1 MTGAPA
7 LPGILSLLV
16 SNLGKIAML
25 DSTMI
30 ELSRWQFA
38 MTAMYH
44 FLFVPLTLGLAWILV
59 IMESVYVM
67 TGREIYRDMTKFW
80 GKLFGINF
88 ALGVTTGLT
97 MEFQF
102 GTNWA
107 YYSHYVGDV
116 FGAPLAIEGL
126 MAFFL
131 ESTFIGLFFLGWE
144 RLSKRQHLAVT
155 FLMAL
160 ASNLSALWIL
170 VANGWMQNPVGAEF
184 SYETM
189 RMEMTN
195 FLEVVLNPVAQVKFV
210 HTVAAG
216 YVTASMFVLGISSW
230 YMLKGRDLAFAKRS
244 FSVAIGFGLAGI
256 LSVILLG
263 DESGYEVGDVQK
275 VKLAAIEA
283 EWHSEPAP
291 AGFTI
296 VGFPSNEDEETHG
309 AIKIPWLLGLIA
321 TRSLDTEVKGLKDLM
336 EDHEI
341 RIRSGMIAYEYL
353 QRLRGG
359 QDTPSN
365 RAVFEDHKADL
376 GYGLLL
382 KRYTENPAEATEEQI
397 RMAVKD
403 SIPEVAPL
411 FWSFRVMVAAGFW
424 MLFLILLGFY
434 FNAKRV
440 IQEKRWLLRLFLWSI
455 PVPWIAAETG
465 WFVAE
470 FGRQPWAIGEV
481 LPTSIGASSLAASD
495 LMISLTAFILFYTVL
510 LIIEMYLMFKFGR
523 QGPSSLHTGR
533 YHHENQAAEA
543 MPQGPGGPA
552 PALAPRKRLD

>member
-1 MTGAPA
+1 
-7 LPGILSLLV
+7 
-16 SNLGKIAML
+16 ML

-144 RLSKRQHLAVT
+144 RLSKRQHLTVT

-195 FLEVVLNPVAQVKFV
+195 FMEVIVNPVAQVKFV

-296 VGFPSNEDEETHG
+296 VGFPSNADEETHG

-336 EDHEI
+336 VDHEI

-353 QRLRGG
+353 QRLHGD
-359 QDTPSN
+359 QDTPEN
-365 RAVFEDHKADL
+365 RAVFEDHKDDL

-382 KRYTENPAEATEEQI
+382 KRYMDDPSQATEEQI

-424 MLFLILLGFY
+424 MLALMILGCY

-481 LPTSIGASSLAASD
+481 LPTSIAASSLAPSD
-495 LMISLTAFILFYTVL
+495 LIISLSAFILFYTVL

-533 YHHENQAAEA
+533 YHHEEAAKA
-543 MPQGPGGPA
+543 SRSTTAGGPS
-552 PALAPRKRLD
+552 PALAPQKRQD

>member
-1 MTGAPA
+1 
-7 LPGILSLLV
+7 
-16 SNLGKIAML
+16 ML
-25 DSTMI
+25 DSAMI

-38 MTAMYH
+38 STALYH
-44 FLFVPLTLGLAWILV
+44 FLFVPLTLGLTWILV

-102 GTNWA
+102 GMNWS

-144 RLSKRQHLAVT
+144 RLTKRQHLAVT
-155 FLMAL
+155 FLMAVG
-160 ASNLSALWIL
+160 SNLSAMWIL
-170 VANGWMQNPVGAEF
+170 IANGWMQNPVGSIF
-184 SYETM
+184 SFETM
-189 RMEMTN
+189 RMEMTS
-195 FLEVVLNPVAQVKFV
+195 FSELLLNPVAQVKFV

-216 YVTASMFVLGISSW
+216 YVTGAMFVAGISAY
-230 YMLKGRDLAFAKRS
+230 YMLKGRDMAFAKRS
-244 FSVAIGFGLAGI
+244 FSVAVGFGLASI

-283 EWHSEPAP
+283 EWETEPAP
-291 AGFTI
+291 AAFTI
-296 VGFPSNEDEETHG
+296 FGFPSNADQETHM
-309 AIKIPWLLGLIA
+309 AVKIPFALGLIA
-321 TRSLDTEVKGLKDLM
+321 TRSLDEEVVGLKDLM
-336 EDHEI
+336 RQHEI
-341 RIRSGMIAYEYL
+341 RIRSGMIAYDYL
-353 QRLRGG
+353 QRLRNGEVS
-359 QDTPSN
+359 DYN
-365 RAVFEDHKADL
+365 RGAFEVHMDDL

-382 KRYTENPAEATEEQI
+382 KRYTDNPAAATEEQI
-397 RMAVKD
+397 QMAVKD
-403 SIPEVAPL
+403 SIPKVAPV
-411 FWSFRVMVAAGFW
+411 FWAFRVMVAAGFW
-424 MLFLILLGFY
+424 MLFLLVLGFY
-434 FNAKRV
+434 YNAKRV
-440 IQEKRWLLRLFLWSI
+440 VQDKRWLLRAFLFSI

-481 LPTSIGASSLAASD
+481 LPTSIAASSLTAGD
-495 LMISLTAFILFYTVL
+495 VMFSLGAFIVFYTAL
-510 LIIEMYLMFKFGR
+510 FLIEMYLMFKFGR
-523 QGPSSLHTGR
+523 MGPSALHTGR
-533 YHHENQAAEA
+533 YHHEKQAAKQVGHGSGSGA
-543 MPQGPGGPA
+543 GAGPA
-552 PALAPRKRLD
+552 PSTAPAKQESGD

>member
-1 MTGAPA
+1 
-7 LPGILSLLV
+7 
-16 SNLGKIAML
+16 ML

-38 MTAMYH
+38 ATAMYH
-44 FLFVPLTLGLAWILV
+44 FLFVPLTLGLSWILV

-144 RLSKRQHLAVT
+144 RLTKVQHLMVT
-155 FLMAL
+155 FLTAL

-170 VANGWMQNPVGAEF
+170 IANGWMQNPVGAEF

-189 RMEMTN
+189 RMEMMS
-195 FLEVVLNPVAQVKFV
+195 FSELLLNPVAQVKFV

-216 YVTASMFVLGISSW
+216 YVTASMFVMGISAW
-230 YMLKGRDLAFAKRS
+230 YMLKGRDIPFAKRS
-244 FSVAIGFGLAGI
+244 FSVAVGFGLASI
-256 LSVILLG
+256 LSVLLLG
-263 DESGYEVGDVQK
+263 DESGYEVGDVQR

-283 EWHSEPAP
+283 EWETEPAP
-291 AGFTI
+291 AAFTAF
-296 VGFPSNEDEETHG
+296 GFPSNADETTHD
-309 AIKIPWLLGLIA
+309 AIKIPYLLGLIA
-321 TRSLDTEVKGLKDLM
+321 TRSLDTKVPGLKDLM
-336 EDHEI
+336 AEHEV
-341 RIRSGMIAYEYL
+341 RIRSGMLAYQYL

-359 QDTPSN
+359 EDTPGN
-365 RAVFEDHKADL
+365 RASFEEHKADL

-382 KRYTENPAEATEEQI
+382 KRYTEDPSRATEEQI
-397 RMAVKD
+397 KLAVKD
-403 SIPEVAPL
+403 SIPEVAPV
-411 FWSFRVMVAAGFW
+411 FWAFRVMVGAGVWMLLLIVLGFW
-424 MLFLILLGFY
+424 
-434 FNAKRV
+434 FNARRS
-440 IQEKRWLLRLFLWSI
+440 IQDRRWLLWLFVLSI
-455 PVPWIAAETG
+455 PMPWLAAETG

-481 LPTSIGASSLAASD
+481 LPTGIAASSLTVTD
-495 LMISLTAFILFYTVL
+495 LVISLTGFIVFYTILF
-510 LIIEMYLMFKFGR
+510 IIEMYLMFKFGR
-523 QGPSSLHTGR
+523 MGPSSLHTGR
-533 YHHENQAAEA
+533 YHHERTSA
-543 MPQGPGGPA
+543 GGAA
-552 PALAPRKRLD
+552 PATAAHDRLR

>member
-1 MTGAPA
+1 
-7 LPGILSLLV
+7 
-16 SNLGKIAML
+16 ML

-38 MTAMYH
+38 GTALYH
-44 FLFVPLTLGLAWILV
+44 FLFVPLTLGLSWILV
-59 IMESVYVM
+59 IMETVYVM
-67 TGREIYRDMTKFW
+67 TGRTIYRDMTKFW

-144 RLSKRQHLAVT
+144 RLTKVQHLGVT
-155 FLMAL
+155 FLTAL

-170 VANGWMQNPVGAEF
+170 IANGWMQNPVGSEF
-184 SYETM
+184 SFETM
-189 RMEMTN
+189 RMEMVS
-195 FLEVVLNPVAQVKFV
+195 FSALLLNPVAQVKFV

-216 YVTASMFVLGISSW
+216 YVTGSIFVLGLSAW

-244 FSVAIGFGLAGI
+244 FAVAVGFGMAAI

-263 DESGYEVGDVQK
+263 DESGYEIGEIQK

-283 EWHSEPAP
+283 EWETEPAP
-291 AGFTI
+291 AAFTVYGI
-296 VGFPSNEDEETHG
+296 PSNEDAETAD
-309 AIKIPWLLGLIA
+309 AIKIPYLLGLIA
-321 TRSLDTEVKGLKDLM
+321 TRSLDTEVMGLKDLM
-336 EDHEI
+336 KGHEV
-341 RIRSGMIAYEYL
+341 RIRNGMIAYGYL
-353 QRLRGG
+353 QQLRTGA
-359 QDTPSN
+359 DTPEN
-365 RAVFEDHKADL
+365 RARFAEHKADL

-382 KRYTENPAEATEEQI
+382 KRYTENPAAATEEQI
-397 RMAVKD
+397 QLATKD
-403 SIPEVAPL
+403 SIPEVAPI
-411 FWSFRVMVAAGFW
+411 FWAFRVMVGAGVWMLLLMVLGFW
-424 MLFLILLGFY
+424 
-434 FNAKRV
+434 FNARRT
-440 IQEKRWLLRLFLWSI
+440 IQNHRWLLWLFVLSI
-455 PVPWIAAETG
+455 PVPWLAVETG

-481 LPTSIGASSLAASD
+481 LPTAIAASSLTATD
-495 LMISLTAFILFYTVL
+495 LRISLGGFLVFYTILFL
-510 LIIEMYLMFKFGR
+510 IEMFLMFKFGR
-523 QGPSSLHTGR
+523 MGPSALHTGK
-533 YHHENQAAEA
+533 YHHERPAAGPDEGRDGPRGGHGGGTVPA
-543 MPQGPGGPA
+543 TAPQRNEP
-552 PALAPRKRLD
+552 